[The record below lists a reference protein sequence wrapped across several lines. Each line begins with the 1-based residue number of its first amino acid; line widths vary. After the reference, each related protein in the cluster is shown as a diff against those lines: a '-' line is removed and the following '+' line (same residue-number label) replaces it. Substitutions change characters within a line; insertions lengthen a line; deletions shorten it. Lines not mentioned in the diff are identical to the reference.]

1 MTKIFCPFSLFDLH
15 QKVYLV
21 DNSVTREICIST
33 MDNLEEDIV
42 KMCVKYDVN
51 RVLLKGNK
59 EYGSAMAEGIH
70 RTGIVYYN
78 TNDIEVEVE

>member
-1 MTKIFCPFSLFDLH
+1 MTKIFCHFSLFDLH

-21 DNSVTREICIST
+21 DGNETREICVST
-33 MDNLEEDIV
+33 LDDLEEDIA
-42 KMCVKYDVN
+42 KMCIKYGVN

-70 RTGIVYYN
+70 RAGIVYYN
-78 TNDIEVEVE
+78 IDSIEVEVE